1 MCKVLVLNPG
11 NHLNC
16 LTFYDLMGAMPNPYP
31 IELRTRAVEAYEC
44 GEGSYAA
51 VATRFSLSSR
61 TLVRWVARE
70 REVGSVAPFKKGGGW
85 QSPVDLATMHG
96 VVDEKPDGTTE
107 ELTRAYNRRVRK
119 AQRVHRSSFL
129 RALRRCGYVFKKNVR
144 GPKKPT
150 DPTCAPNASPTSFG
164 PRR

>member
-1 MCKVLVLNPG
+1 
-11 NHLNC
+11 
-16 LTFYDLMGAMPNPYP
+16 MPNPYP

-51 VATRFSLSSR
+51 VANRFSVSGR
-61 TLVRWVARE
+61 TLVRWVTRE
-70 REVGSVAPFKKGGGW
+70 RDLGSVAPFKKCGGW
-85 QSPVDLATMHG
+85 QSPVDLAALHA
-96 VVDEKPDGTTE
+96 VVEEKPDGTTE

-129 RALRRCGYVFKKNVR
+129 RALRRCGYVFKKNGR

-150 DPTCAPNASPTSFG
+150 DPTCAPNASRICCG